1 MQPVAQ
7 KALPLGFLRGRLR
20 RTHSPYA
27 GRVGGRDAITG
38 YNINREEAD
47 RENNQQATP
56 QEAYARARKIIFWP
70 RHLESVSNA
79 GLYNTDA
86 VAVISWIVS

>member
-7 KALPLGFLRGRLR
+7 KALPLGFLRRRLR
-20 RTHSPYA
+20 RAHNPYA
-27 GRVGGRDAITG
+27 GRVGGRDAITR
-38 YNINREEAD
+38 YYVNREEAD

-70 RHLESVSNA
+70 RHLESVA
-79 GLYNTDA
+79 L
-86 VAVISWIVS
+86 